1 MSVKQFFIEIKKS
14 TLPQAVLCCL
24 KTACQ
29 LLSVTPHSVPNE
41 TLHIHRIQFQLNHR
55 SIVSMKGL

>member
-1 MSVKQFFIEIKKS
+1 MIEIKKS
-14 TLPQAVLCCL
+14 TLPQDVFCCL

-29 LLSVTPHSVPNE
+29 LLSVTPHRVPNE